1 MRNPEMT
8 KIRDRR
14 MVETFYL
21 LYDKKRI
28 RLEDVLLR
36 MSHDLFFL
44 DQNYIYKRIFY
55 ISENLSYY
63 EQLKEA
69 KSPIQ
74 KRTMPINLV
83 LFFSC
88 YTSYRGLLSIISGT
102 IPADTFISL
111 FFISTWLDC
120 SIVV

>member
-8 KIRDRR
+8 KIRDRK

-44 DQNYIYKRIFY
+44 DQNYI
-55 ISENLSYY
+55 
-63 EQLKEA
+63 
-69 KSPIQ
+69 
-74 KRTMPINLV
+74 
-83 LFFSC
+83 
-88 YTSYRGLLSIISGT
+88 G
-102 IPADTFISL
+102 
-111 FFISTWLDC
+111 FFIYRRIYHITNN
-120 SIVV
+120 